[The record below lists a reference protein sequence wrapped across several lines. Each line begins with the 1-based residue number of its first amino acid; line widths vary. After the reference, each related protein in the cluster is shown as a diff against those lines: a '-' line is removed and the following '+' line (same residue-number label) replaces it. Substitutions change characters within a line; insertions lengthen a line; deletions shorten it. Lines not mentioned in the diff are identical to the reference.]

1 MSSSVQ
7 PPVQA
12 PPPYRHRRSF
22 AGPIVLIILGIVFL
36 FGNLHM
42 ISWARLGVLF
52 AHYWPVLLILWGIIK
67 LIEHQQA
74 QRDGLPARGIGAGG
88 VLLIICIVVCGLI
101 ATQASRFNWGEIKD
115 NLQIDDGDFDNLF
128 GQTYNYDDHLEQN
141 VPAGATT
148 LRVNDEHGSI
158 HVSATDDNKITVTV
172 HKRIGAESQSDADK
186 FNAESKPTL
195 TAAGGELTLDAK
207 TAGQVSGVHMGVY
220 TRSVE
225 SDLDISIPRKMQVQ
239 ITSRRGDVSVNDR
252 NGEVDINAQHGDIS
266 LEDVVGNANLNLEKG
281 SAKVEQIT
289 GDVHIDGHLNEVSV
303 TDVKGSVQLDGE
315 FGESVK
321 LARIS
326 KNVAFKSSRTDLEFS
341 SIAGELDLDS
351 DDLHAEQL
359 AGPVHLV
366 THSKEINLEEVSGDV
381 RLEDAN
387 GGIELSMRSLGN
399 VQIDDRN
406 GDIHL
411 TVPDKAGF
419 HVDART
425 RDGEIESDFPEIKID
440 NNDHESTASGTVGSG
455 ASHIVINNE
464 HDGIEIRKNSAER
477 ANADHGL
484 PPVPLVPPKPGRNL
498 PAPKSKVEPT
508 EN

>member
-1 MSSSVQ
+1 MSSPVQ

-12 PPPYRHRRSF
+12 PPYRHRRSF
-22 AGPIVLIILGIVFL
+22 AGPIVLIVLGIVFL
-36 FGNLHM
+36 LGNLHM
-42 ISWARLGVLF
+42 ISWARLGTLF
-52 AHYWPVLLILWGIIK
+52 AHYWPLLLILWGIIK

-74 QRDGLPARGIGAGG
+74 QRDGLPARGIGTGG
-88 VLLIICIVVCGLI
+88 VFLIICVVVCGLI

-115 NLQIDDGDFDNLF
+115 NLQIDDDDFDNMF

-141 VPAGATT
+141 IPAGATI
-148 LRVNDEHGSI
+148 LRVNDEHGAV
-158 HVSATDDNKITVTV
+158 HVSTADDNKITVTV
-172 HKRIGAESQSDADK
+172 HKRVGAENQSDADK
-186 FNAESKPTL
+186 FNTESKPTL
-195 TAAGGELTLDAK
+195 TATGGELSLDAK
-207 TAGQVSGVHMGVY
+207 TSGQVSGVHVGVY
-220 TRSVE
+220 VRSVE

-266 LEDVVGNANLNLEKG
+266 LEDITGNVNLNLAKG
-281 SAKVEQIT
+281 SAKLEQIT

-326 KNVAFKSSRTDLEFS
+326 RNVAFKSSRTDLEFS

-359 AGPVHLV
+359 VGPVHLV
-366 THSKEINLEEVSGDV
+366 TRSKEINLEDVAGDLRV
-381 RLEDAN
+381 EDAN
-387 GGIELSMRSLGN
+387 GGIEVSMRSLGN

-411 TVPDKAGF
+411 SVPEKAGF

-425 RDGEIESDFPEIKID
+425 RDGEIESDFPELKIN
-440 NNDHESTASGTVGSG
+440 NNDHESTANGTVGNGS
-455 ASHIVINNE
+455 SHIVINNE
-464 HDGIEIRKNSAER
+464 HDGIELRKNSAR
-477 ANADHGL
+477 TSAT
-484 PPVPLVPPKPGRNL
+484 PPVPAVPAAPPKPGRNL